1 MNLLLL
7 TNTALVACAY
17 LLGSISSAILVCRAM
32 GLPDPRTQGSGNPG
46 ATNVLRIGGPKARP
60 AAAITLFGDSLK
72 GFLPMFA
79 AHLLGATGLVDASAW
94 LLAAVGLAAF
104 LGHLYPVFFGF
115 KGGKGVATA
124 LGVQFG
130 LLLTLGAAVAAI
142 WLFVA
147 KVLKV
152 SSASALVSMAAA
164 PLLIWLLWPLHADSG
179 TGVLVGMQTL
189 ITLVLFWRHRS
200 NIRNLL
206 SGTENRIGGASGHG
220 EDDADGIS
228 AGKSDAGEHEHGDR
242 TRDSV

>member
-1 MNLLLL
+1 MDLLLISDA
-7 TNTALVACAY
+7 ALVAAAY
-17 LLGSISSAILVCRAM
+17 LLGSVSSAILVCRAM
-32 GLPDPRTQGSGNPG
+32 GLADPRSQGSGNPG
-46 ATNVLRIGGPKARP
+46 ATNVLRIGGPKARK
-60 AAAITLFGDSLK
+60 AAAITLVGDSLK
-72 GFLPMFA
+72 GFLPLFA
-79 AHLLGATGLVDASAW
+79 AHLLGAAGWVGSGPDGSGAW

-130 LLLTLGAAVAAI
+130 LFLPIGAAVAAI

-164 PLLIWLLWPLHADSG
+164 PLLVWLLWPLHAESG
-179 TGVLVGMQTL
+179 TGVLIGMQTL
-189 ITLVLFWRHRS
+189 MTLFLFWRHRS

-206 SGTENRIGGASGHG
+206 AGTEGRIGADASA
-220 EDDADGIS
+220 EESRPDQA
-228 AGKSDAGEHEHGDR
+228 
-242 TRDSV
+242 